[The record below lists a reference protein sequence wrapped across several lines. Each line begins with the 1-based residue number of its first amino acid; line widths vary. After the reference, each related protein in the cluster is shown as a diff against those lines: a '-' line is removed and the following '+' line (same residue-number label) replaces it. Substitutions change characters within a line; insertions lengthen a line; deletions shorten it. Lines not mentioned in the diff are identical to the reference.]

1 MKNKTKIIGIL
12 NITDDSFSDGGK
24 YLEISKAI
32 NHIKTMILNGC
43 CIIDIGAE
51 STKPGFKEVSADN
64 QLLRILPIINEIK
77 KIKDDV
83 KISVDTRSSVVA
95 ELVLKEGATIIN
107 DVSGGK
113 SDKNMFDVIAKY
125 KAEVILYDPKTES
138 RESMGEKISIQEN
151 RTLIRPYDDIDII
164 AGQGTAG
171 KEIYEQLMQNSII
184 PDIYLCCCG
193 GGGLIAGTSTY
204 LRNKYP
210 DIKSYSAEPFGFDDT
225 KKSLKSGKILSNET
239 DYQSICDAII
249 TPQPG
254 NVTFPINLKNL
265 EGGLVVTDEEV
276 KNAIKFLSEHLKIIV
291 EPGGAVAATAA
302 LTEKINLKNKTVVVM
317 ISGGNIDLEMFR
329 SL

>member
-1 MKNKTKIIGIL
+1 MHFSYKNIDVANSAIKNQIIKTPLISSDYINKQLNSKIFFKLENLQNTGSFKLRGASYKISKLTDENKKNGVVAYSSGNHAQAVAYASLQQNISCKIIMPK
-12 NITDDSFSDGGK
+12 N
-24 YLEISKAI
+24 A
-32 NHIKTMILNGC
+32 
-43 CIIDIGAE
+43 
-51 STKPGFKEVSADN
+51 P
-64 QLLRILPIINEIK
+64 
-77 KIKDDV
+77 KIKIENT
-83 KISVDTRSSVVA
+83 K
-95 ELVLKEGATIIN
+95 
-107 DVSGGK
+107 
-113 SDKNMFDVIAKY
+113 KY

-225 KKSLKSGKILSNET
+225 KKSLKSGKILSNEKG
-239 DYQSICDAII
+239 YQSICDAII